1 MSEESRQ
8 NFLNR
13 LRIQKDLEKF
23 TGGALARLP
32 NLEDLIT
39 RIAALE
45 RYEQDQVY
53 QGAELIA
60 RSNHELA
67 AQFIAKSPA
76 AFGALGPDGVAE
88 WMDNAIQT
96 FDHRGLGYAI
106 DALEDIDTFAAAYAS
121 RRAQCAFD
129 QASVFLR
136 HFVRG
141 LGGRELRIVTDEE
154 TFTDTE
160 SLYLPE
166 AVDEFPDPDQNF
178 TLYKLTAVHLW
189 AQTWYGTW
197 RFQVLEK
204 LIRQFDTDRVLPIF
218 NRLECL
224 RLDACLARDLPG
236 VAREMA
242 AFGVHDDDEGRMWEH
257 WREAALELTR
267 PGATADDSLAL
278 VGNFL
283 GTPLPPLKRYQGEM
297 FAAKVSQTMLSRID
311 REKAAFQRAMEDM
324 RNENQGEDGGSGEAE
339 QSMEVQMQDGDD
351 GNESGL
357 SVKVS
362 IDGKLQQLPEHMKD
376 LVGSIMQDFGEIPDE
391 HMERMDLGEYE
402 DDLQP
407 QAGDNDSEHDADL
420 SAQGTFLYREWDCVR
435 NRFRE
440 NFCTLRELPVPPGDE
455 RFVTDTL
462 DKHRALMKSIKKS
475 FEAVLGESRLQRR
488 QSDGDD
494 IDLDALI
501 DAWADKVR
509 GVEMSEYLYTR
520 YRNQE
525 RNIAVMFMVDMSGST
540 LGWVN
545 DAERESL
552 VLLCEALELL
562 GDRYAIYG
570 FSGRTNKRCEVYKI
584 KEFDE
589 SYSVEV
595 KQRISGIRP
604 KAYTRMG
611 VAIRHLGHLLHETHA
626 RTKLLIT
633 LSDGR
638 PEDYGGYK
646 GKYGIEDTR
655 HALLESRQ
663 GGIHSFC
670 ITIDNEAQ
678 EYLPH
683 MYGPANYA
691 VIDEVQK
698 LPMKVADIYRRLT
711 T

>member
-1 MSEESRQ
+1 MSDESRQ

-23 TGGALARLP
+23 TAGALARLP
-32 NLEDLIT
+32 NLDDLIT

-45 RYEQDQVY
+45 RAEQDQVY
-53 QGAELIA
+53 QGAELVA
-60 RSNHELA
+60 RSNNELA
-67 AQFIAKSPA
+67 AQFIAKAPA
-76 AFGALGPDGVAE
+76 AFDALGADGVSE
-88 WMDNAIQT
+88 WLDNAIQT

-106 DALEDIDTFAAAYAS
+106 DALEDIDSFAAAYSS

-166 AVDEFPDPDQNF
+166 AVDDFPDPDLNF

-204 LIRQFDTDRVLPIF
+204 LMRQFDTDRVLPIF
-218 NRLECL
+218 NRLECI
-224 RLDACLARDLPG
+224 RLDACLARELPG

-242 AFGVHDDDEGRMWEH
+242 AFSFHDDDEARMWDQ
-257 WREAALELTR
+257 WRVAAAALTR
-267 PGATADDSLAL
+267 PGATAEDSLGL
-278 VGNFL
+278 VASFL
-283 GTPLPPLKRYQGEM
+283 AQPLPPLKRYQGEM
-297 FAAKVSQTMLSRID
+297 FAAKVSQAMLSRID

-324 RNENQGEDGGSGEAE
+324 RNENQDQEGPGGDAEQSLEVETRDGEDGA
-339 QSMEVQMQDGDD
+339 
-351 GNESGL
+351 ESGL
-357 SVKVS
+357 SMKVS

-376 LVGSIMQDFGEIPDE
+376 LVGSILQDFGEIPDE

-402 DDLQP
+402 DDLLP
-407 QAGDNDSEHDADL
+407 QNDDNNPDSDAALD
-420 SAQGTFLYREWDCVR
+420 AQGTFTYREWDCVR

-440 NFCTLRELPVPPGDE
+440 NFCTLRELSVPPGDE
-455 RFVTDTL
+455 RFVADTL

-501 DAWADKVR
+501 EAWADKAR
-509 GVEMSEYLYTR
+509 GHEMSEYLYTR

-589 SYSVEV
+589 AYNVEV